1 MKKVFG
7 ILLVAFALFS
17 CGNNAGLGKNLLAES
32 SFDTTLNGKKVA
44 LYTLT
49 NKNGMAIQIT
59 NYGARIVSVWVP
71 SKGGEFKD
79 VAWGYSSIK
88 DYLNATDVYAGPIVG
103 RYGNRIAK
111 GKFTL
116 DGKEY
121 ALTLN
126 DHGNHL
132 HGGSNGFWKQVWN
145 VDAVVSSGKD
155 QHITLSYLSANGEE
169 GYPGNLKIKV
179 TYTLSENNEL
189 KIQYAATTDK
199 PTVVNPTS
207 HVYFNLH
214 GTSEKSTNTHVLQL
228 FADRYTPTDS
238 LLIPTGE
245 ISSVENTPLDFRKP
259 TVIGDRI
266 NNNFIALKNGKGY
279 DHNWVLMKKGKG
291 VELAAIVFEPETGIQ
306 MSVSTDQPGIQ
317 FYSGNFMNGVDTGK
331 YGQKHGYRSGIA
343 LETQKFPDAPNHSN
357 FPSTVLKPGEV
368 YSQTSVYGFK
378 VK

>member
-1 MKKVFG
+1 MKKLFFV
-7 ILLVAFALFS
+7 LMATLALGS
-17 CGNNAGLGKNLLAES
+17 CSKNTGSGKELLAES

-103 RYGNRIAK
+103 RYGNRIGK
-111 GKFTL
+111 GKFSL

-132 HGGSNGFWKQVWN
+132 HGGSNGFWKQVWD
-145 VDAVVSSGKD
+145 VDTVVNSGGN
-155 QHITLSYLSANGEE
+155 QFITLSYLSADGEE
-169 GYPGNLKIKV
+169 GYPGNLRIKV
-179 TYTLSENNEL
+179 TYTLDEGNEL

-199 PTVVNPTS
+199 ATVVNPTS

-214 GTSEKSTNTHVLQL
+214 GTSAKSTNTHVLQL

-245 ISSVENTPLDFRKP
+245 ILPVANTPLDFRKP
-259 TVIGDRI
+259 TAIGDRI
-266 NNNFIALKNGKGY
+266 NNDFVALKNGKGY
-279 DHNWVLMKKGKG
+279 DHNWVLTKKGKG
-291 VELAAIVFEPETGIQ
+291 IELAAVVFETETGIE

-317 FYSGNFMNGVDTGK
+317 FYSGNFMDGVDTGK
-331 YGQKHGYRSGIA
+331 YGQKHDYRSGIA

-368 YSQTSVYGFK
+368 YSQTSIYSFK